1 MRKGADLGLSIF
13 FFVFTAYS
21 CQISESDYHG
31 FDIRKDVVNNLV
43 ECQKRCQSMD
53 DCAYWTYYWTNGE
66 CFLKYAAAKK
76 NLRKTHSF
84 ISTGPKYCEGK
95 HITKW

>member
-1 MRKGADLGLSIF
+1 
-13 FFVFTAYS
+13 
-21 CQISESDYHG
+21 
-31 FDIRKDVVNNLV
+31 
-43 ECQKRCQSMD
+43 MD